1 MASVYKLRWTIE
13 NFFKWWK
20 EHLKVYHLIA
30 RSEYGLMVQILGG
43 LITYLLMAIY
53 CPEQFNEKVSIKR
66 IRQLRTTILNELMNG
81 QNQGLGN
88 PNGNYIFKDR
98 KKLKQ
103 AKT

>member
-1 MASVYKLRWTIE
+1 MTIE

-30 RSEYGLMVQILGG
+30 RSDYGLMVQLLGG

-53 CPEQFNEKVSIKR
+53 CREQFNEKVSIKR
-66 IRQLRTTILNELMNG
+66 VRELRTSILNELING
-81 QNQGLGN
+81 PQDKISTSGKSKQ
-88 PNGNYIFKDR
+88 R
-98 KKLKQ
+98 KKTKKRKRLRQ